1 MNHIMKKVM
10 KHLARK
16 WHHKLGV
23 PCCCLLLAAFLT
35 SLATMHQG
43 RLLSHGRN
51 WQLHALLSP
60 IFCLLSKKA
69 QPRHAK
75 CVRQVA
81 RSKQQ
86 LGSTLKLG
94 KKREKPRR
102 RNNIF
107 ITASTNIP
115 HASLSM
121 LLTYSKTAY

>member
-1 MNHIMKKVM
+1 MKKVM

-60 IFCLLSKKA
+60 IFCPLSKKA

-81 RSKQQ
+81 RGKQQ
-86 LGSTLKLG
+86 HGTENVCLPPGDITIFL
-94 KKREKPRR
+94 RIFHAIQ
-102 RNNIF
+102 NN
-107 ITASTNIP
+107 
-115 HASLSM
+115 
-121 LLTYSKTAY
+121 